1 MSHAPKPLT
10 PTVLIGKKSSKK
22 AGNAAKKPPEIV
34 TADPKPSSYSALVQ
48 STKAPGRSS
57 PAKPKPQSPQGKKAK
72 SKSASPKK
80 AANEQTSG
88 GAEGI
93 GMEESIPRVESVELP
108 PPSSFFDP
116 PSLGSGDYFA
126 PPDDGE
132 SEKRYRFIKGPHLTF
147 SLSLFFFAVQF

>member
-1 MSHAPKPLT
+1 M
-10 PTVLIGKKSSKK
+10 KSSKK

-34 TADPKPSSYSALVQ
+34 TANPKPSSYSALVQ
-48 STKAPGRSS
+48 STKAPGRTS

-72 SKSASPKK
+72 AKLSSPKK
-80 AANEQTSG
+80 AAKEPTSGG
-88 GAEGI
+88 GAEGLD
-93 GMEESIPRVESVELP
+93 MEESIPRVESVELP

-132 SEKRYRFIKGPHLTF
+132 SGKCYRFSSDHISP
-147 SLSLFFFAVQF
+147 SLLPLFIFVVQF